1 MLRARENLPMPKI
14 APSLQNTENL
24 DVLAP
29 CFTRRGVFGL
39 AAGLGAA
46 SLGGCNGGQWNSI
59 DISGSSPQLAF
70 TMTRASD
77 GKQVTQA
84 DYRGQVVM
92 LYFGYTSCPD
102 ICPTTLSNVADIFRR
117 LGPDARDIRFLF
129 VTVDPNRDTL
139 PVLAE
144 YVKSFGPQFV
154 GLRGTPDEIAALT
167 RRYRVVASVLAATKD
182 HPYEVTHSSAIYV
195 FDGSGAARLL
205 VSSLAVSPPPIAA
218 TTADLK
224 RLVAQTRPQGFL
236 TRLMGV
242 V

>member
-1 MLRARENLPMPKI
+1 MDI
-14 APSLQNTENL
+14 SAPR
-24 DVLAP
+24 V
-29 CFTRRGVFGL
+29 TRRSVFGL

-46 SLGGCNGGQWNSI
+46 ALGGCNSGQWNSI
-59 DISGSSPQLAF
+59 DISGNSPRLAF

-84 DYRGQVVM
+84 DYRGRIVL

-102 ICPTTLSNVADIFRR
+102 LCPTTLSNVADILRR
-117 LGPDARDIRFLF
+117 LGPDARRIRFLF

-139 PVLAE
+139 PLLAE

-167 RRYRVVASVLAATKD
+167 RRYRVVASVLPATKD

-224 RLVAQTRPQGFL
+224 RLVAQAHPPDFL
-236 TRLMGV
+236 TRLMGIV
-242 V
+242 

>member
-1 MLRARENLPMPKI
+1 MNKTSSQDPGRTI
-14 APSLQNTENL
+14 VSAPSL
-24 DVLAP
+24 
-29 CFTRRGVFGL
+29 TRRSVFGL

-46 SLGGCNGGQWNSI
+46 SLAGCNGDQWNST
-59 DISGSSPQLAF
+59 DISGSSPRLAF

-77 GKQVTQA
+77 SKQVTEA
-84 DYRGQVVM
+84 DYRGRVVM

-102 ICPTTLSNVADIFRR
+102 ICPTTLSNVVDILRR
-117 LGPDARDIRFLF
+117 LGPDARYVRFLF

-154 GLRGTPDEIAALT
+154 GLRGTPDELAALT
-167 RRYRVVASVLAATKD
+167 RRYRVVATVLPATKD

-195 FDGSGAARLL
+195 FDGSGAARFL

-224 RLVAQTRPQGFL
+224 RLVAQTHPQDFL
-236 TRLMGV
+236 TRLMNV